1 MEFIFVKSSEGH
13 FDFNDSNF
21 VKASLPSFG
30 HFVYSHKVGFIDIEQ
45 DSFNFFGFLVIVRV
59 FVESFVHFV
68 TSYSSFLSSSYRTGT
83 NSRQKFNEF
92 PEALAFESE
101 FDFE

>member
-1 MEFIFVKSSEGH
+1 MEFNFVKSSEGH
-13 FDFNDSNF
+13 FDFNE
-21 VKASLPSFG
+21 SLPSFG
-30 HFVYSHKVGFIDIEQ
+30 HCVYSHKVGFIDIEQ
-45 DSFNFFGFLVIVRV
+45 DSFGFLVIVRV

-68 TSYSSFLSSSYRTGT
+68 ISYSSFGPSSYR
-83 NSRQKFNEF
+83 NSRHKFNEF